1 MNRKETE
8 NYFFNRVQ
16 KHLDNGFNFDEHT
29 FDSIIN
35 ELERYNEEYA
45 PITWEELKDMLIY
58 FEWNYCEC
66 EDSIVTDEYAK
77 KIGLIDEDDDLHDE

>member
-1 MNRKETE
+1 MKKNI
-8 NYFFNRVQ
+8 NYFIKIAE

-29 FDSIIN
+29 FNSIIN
-35 ELERYNEEYA
+35 ELEQENEEYA

-77 KIGLIDEDDDLHDE
+77 KIGLINEDDYD